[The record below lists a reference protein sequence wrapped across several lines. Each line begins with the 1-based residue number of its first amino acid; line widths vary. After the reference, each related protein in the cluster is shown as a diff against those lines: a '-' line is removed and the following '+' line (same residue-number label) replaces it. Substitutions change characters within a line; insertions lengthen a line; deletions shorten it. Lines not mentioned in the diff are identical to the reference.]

1 MKRMRGI
8 ILAAGKGL
16 RLNGTTGN
24 TPKCLIEIGGYT
36 LLERQ
41 LQTLKAFGIDDRV
54 VVVGYEAERVQHT
67 CDTKIRFVENRSFAE
82 TNSLYSLWLAREQLT
97 DGFIVINS
105 DVLFH
110 PQLLAR
116 LIDSPY
122 EDALLM
128 EPLSA
133 GLGDEEMKVKVR
145 GERVVDI
152 SKTINPNQASGE
164 NLGLVKFGPSGARS
178 LIEIMDRLIA
188 EGCLR
193 DWAPRAFCEFA
204 AERPLYAIETCGY
217 PWIEIDFP
225 EDYQKAVHEILP
237 KIAGTPYKAMPSV
250 ARACP
255 APIAEYF
262 S

>member
-1 MKRMRGI
+1 MKGI

-24 TPKCLIEIGGYT
+24 TPKCLMEIGGCT

-41 LQTLKAFGIDDRV
+41 LQTLKALGIDDLV
-54 VVVGYEAERVQHT
+54 VVVGYEAARVRQN
-67 CDTKIRFVENRSFAE
+67 CDATIRFIENCNFDE
-82 TNSLYSLWLAREQLT
+82 TNSLYSLWLARDELK

-110 PQLLAR
+110 AQLLAN
-116 LIDSPY
+116 LIHSPY

-128 EPLSA
+128 EKLSA
-133 GLGDEEMKVKVR
+133 ALGDEEMKVKVR
-145 GERVVDI
+145 DACVVDI
-152 SKTINPNQASGE
+152 SKTMNPEEASGE
-164 NLGLVKFGPSGARS
+164 NLGIVKFGLTGARR
-178 LIEIMDRLIA
+178 LIKILDRLIA
-188 EGCLR
+188 GGCYR

-204 AERPLYAIETCGY
+204 AERPLYAIETGGH

-225 EDYQKAVHEILP
+225 EDYQKAVNEILP
-237 KIAGTPYKAMPSV
+237 KICGAVEATHPALPHAMIQRAAV
-250 ARACP
+250 A
-255 APIAEYF
+255 EVF

>member
-1 MKRMRGI
+1 MKGI

-24 TPKCLIEIGGYT
+24 TPKCLIEIGGCT

-41 LQTLKAFGIDDRV
+41 LQTLKAFGIEDLV
-54 VVVGYEAERVQHT
+54 VVVGYEAERVQQT
-67 CDTKIRFVENRSFAE
+67 CDATIRFVENHSFDE
-82 TNSLYSLWLAREQLT
+82 TNSLYSLWLARDHLK

-110 PQLLAR
+110 PQLLAN
-116 LIDSPY
+116 LVHSPY
-122 EDALLM
+122 EDALLV
-128 EPLSA
+128 ERLSA
-133 GLGDEEMKVKVR
+133 ELGDEEMKVKVQ

-152 SKTINPNQASGE
+152 SKTMNPQEASGE
-164 NLGLVKFGPSGARS
+164 NLGIVKFGPCGARL
-178 LIEIMDRLIA
+178 LIELMDTLIA
-188 EGCLR
+188 DGCCR

-204 AERPLYAIETCGY
+204 AQRSLYAIETGGY

-225 EDYQKAVHEILP
+225 EDYQKAVNEILP
-237 KIAGTPYKAMPSV
+237 KICGPVERRSAVMPISIGQQAAV
-250 ARACP
+250 A
-255 APIAEYF
+255 EFF